1 MAHFLKNVYEEE
13 GALADH
19 LNVVEVSLDEAAE
32 VAEQVVVSS
41 GKQAGNRVE
50 ALEGRE
56 HLGVRAVERV
66 VSGHNVQLSIFVEL
80 LVEVCEEVAVVIRCH
95 SERFYKRRSFIRY
108 ITGEAAKPGNREI
121 LHGDENA
128 VVS

>member
-1 MAHFLKNVYEEE
+1 MVPC
-13 GALADH
+13 G
-19 LNVVEVSLDEAAE
+19 
-32 VAEQVVVSS
+32 EQAWN
-41 GKQAGNRVE
+41 GVE
-50 ALEGRE
+50 ALEGRQ
-56 HLGVRAVERV
+56 HLGVRTVECV
-66 VSGHNVQLSIFVEL
+66 VSRHHVQLRVFVQL
-80 LVEVCEEVAVVIRCH
+80 LMKICEEVAVVIRCH